1 MATRRRSGDEESVQH
16 PPKARP
22 ATTPEA
28 RENQIISA
36 AYNLAEKQI
45 REGTA
50 SSQVVTH
57 FLKMGSTREAIEKE
71 KLELEKNVL
80 KAKAEMMESQK
91 RVEALYGEALAAMR
105 SYAGQAPLQI
115 EGEVEDD

>member
-1 MATRRRSGDEESVQH
+1 MATRRRSGNEESVQH

-28 RENQIISA
+28 RENQIISS

-45 REGTA
+45 QEGTA
-50 SSQVVTH
+50 SSQVITH
-57 FLKMGSTREAIEKE
+57 FLKMGSSREAIEKE

-80 KAKAEMMESQK
+80 KAKAEMMESHK
-91 RVEALYGEALAAMR
+91 RIEELYGQALAAMR
-105 SYAGQAPLQI
+105 SYAGQPPEQI
-115 EGEVEDD
+115 EGEIVDD